1 MEIRITES
9 RRQSKTKYRKQLSD
23 ILLETALIGL
33 TAGAG
38 LWLVLELLTE
48 SGQMMPLLGSV
59 LLTALI
65 CSVTERMEKCGIYI
79 RGGVAAATAG
89 GLFLLYRQILDG
101 FALYWNTVA
110 DTFGSRAGIYFTR
123 FDTADIMAED
133 TARLVFLIYLGMAA
147 AVIGFLILRFRIY
160 VLVFLEIFVTSIYDG
175 ADREGTGKWSRRG
188 FLYGSFSGDQLSS
201 GPFRQKA
208 IQ

>member
-48 SGQMMPLLGSV
+48 SGQMIPLLGSV

-101 FALYWNTVA
+101 FA
-110 DTFGSRAGIYFTR
+110 GIPWQ
-123 FDTADIMAED
+123 IHLEAEPEFI
-133 TARLVFLIYLGMAA
+133 LPV
-147 AVIGFLILRFRIY
+147 LILQTLWRKIQPDWF
-160 VLVFLEIFVTSIYDG
+160 FLFIWEWQQRSSD
-175 ADREGTGKWSRRG
+175 
-188 FLYGSFSGDQLSS
+188 FSS
-201 GPFRQKA
+201 
-208 IQ
+208 

>member
-65 CSVTERMEKCGIYI
+65 CSVTERMEECGHLHKRRRGSGDCRRPVSSVQTDSGWICTLLEYRGRYI
-79 RGGVAAATAG
+79 WKQKPE
-89 GLFLLYRQILDG
+89 FILP
-101 FALYWNTVA
+101 V
-110 DTFGSRAGIYFTR
+110 
-123 FDTADIMAED
+123 
-133 TARLVFLIYLGMAA
+133 
-147 AVIGFLILRFRIY
+147 LILQTLWRKIQPDWF
-160 VLVFLEIFVTSIYDG
+160 FLFTWEWQQRSSD
-175 ADREGTGKWSRRG
+175 
-188 FLYGSFSGDQLSS
+188 FSS
-201 GPFRQKA
+201 
-208 IQ
+208 

>member
-79 RGGVAAATAG
+79 RGAWQRRLQEACFFCTDRFWMDLHFTGIPW
-89 GLFLLYRQILDG
+89 QIHLE
-101 FALYWNTVA
+101 
-110 DTFGSRAGIYFTR
+110 
-123 FDTADIMAED
+123 AEPEFI
-133 TARLVFLIYLGMAA
+133 LPV
-147 AVIGFLILRFRIY
+147 LILQTLWRKIQPDWF
-160 VLVFLEIFVTSIYDG
+160 FLFTWEWQQRSSD
-175 ADREGTGKWSRRG
+175 
-188 FLYGSFSGDQLSS
+188 FSS
-201 GPFRQKA
+201 
-208 IQ
+208 

>member
-59 LLTALI
+59 LLTLSLI
-65 CSVTERMEKCGIYI
+65 HI
-79 RGGVAAATAG
+79 
-89 GLFLLYRQILDG
+89 
-101 FALYWNTVA
+101 
-110 DTFGSRAGIYFTR
+110 
-123 FDTADIMAED
+123 
-133 TARLVFLIYLGMAA
+133 
-147 AVIGFLILRFRIY
+147 
-160 VLVFLEIFVTSIYDG
+160 
-175 ADREGTGKWSRRG
+175 
-188 FLYGSFSGDQLSS
+188 
-201 GPFRQKA
+201 
-208 IQ
+208 